1 MTERTY
7 TLEDMARAWEE
18 GAEVG
23 WRCSGEGWNSEY
35 PEGEVLYEPTRFR
48 EGNDTTPNPYK
59 EMTA

>member
-1 MTERTY
+1 M
-7 TLEDMARAWEE
+7 EE